1 MLRQKKT
8 AEDLARANEQIKNMI
23 QQKLSDR
30 TDKDRELQHERHVLG
45 KKLEKLTDRVNMVLK
60 LMAERK
66 TTIAQ
71 GAFAENQSE
80 ITSLIYELYNI
91 FKQAKV
97 NIYFFM

>member
-1 MLRQKKT
+1 MRQKKT

-80 ITSLIYELYNI
+80 ITGLIHELYNI

-97 NIYFFM
+97 